1 MFCLDPGAIVAVV
14 LRVTV
19 PLTILRY
26 PVGGFVLSLVLD
38 GLDMPIAYGMDTLLN
53 TSEEPFVG
61 GLYYHAIDKWLDL
74 YFLSLAAFVS
84 WRWSTN
90 GFRTVSLCLLILRI
104 IGIALFEITG
114 NRMMLFFF
122 PNVYEFFYICSAAA
136 RKWAPRIFPNTPKK
150 LVIILVI
157 VCVPK
162 LILEYFMHVR
172 GLSMGEIISLITP
185 FELPCPTLWES
196 VISLF
201 QES

>member
-122 PNVYEFFYICSAAA
+122 PNVYEFFYIYSAAA
-136 RKWAPRIFPNTPKK
+136 RKWVPRIFPNTLAK
-150 LVIILVI
+150 LVTVVSIA
-157 VCVPK
+157 CVLK
-162 LILEYFMHVR
+162 LIVEYFIHVR
-172 GLSMGEIISLITP
+172 ELGVGSIITLLTP
-185 FELPCPTLWES
+185 FELPYPTLWES
-196 VISLF
+196 ILSLF
-201 QES
+201 QKM